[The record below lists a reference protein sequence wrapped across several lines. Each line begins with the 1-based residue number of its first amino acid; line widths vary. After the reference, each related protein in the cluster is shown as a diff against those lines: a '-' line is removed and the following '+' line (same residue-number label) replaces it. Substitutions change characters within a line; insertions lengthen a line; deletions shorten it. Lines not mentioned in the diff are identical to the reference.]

1 MRSYLAI
8 VLTDNNKSVHDVLR
22 PFGIKQKIEKYVEK
36 TKSEV
41 IFKEK
46 QNLNKAISE
55 YYKILD
61 QQTLKEEQKNRMIGA
76 YNFLNKIY
84 NSSDEEIFK
93 FAIRNLDKSMIDKDG
108 NVYSR
113 FNKYARWF
121 NYSIDSEYTNIL
133 PVQIDS
139 KEGVIFT
146 NQVKLKDILWDKLKY
161 KALFADAIVRP
172 EGLWLDEETHYYL
185 KAIRNKNGEISFKEG
200 IIDKAC
206 KMPNNQEWTVN
217 VVEYYI

>member
-8 VLTDNNKSVHDVLR
+8 VLTNKDTSIHDVMK

-36 TKSEV
+36 TKSDV

-55 YYKILD
+55 YYKILN
-61 QQTLKEEQKNRMIGA
+61 QQSLSKEQKDRMIES
-76 YNFLNKIY
+76 YNFLNGIY
-84 NSSDEEIFK
+84 NSSDEEVFR
-93 FAIRNLDKSMIDKDG
+93 FAVKDLDKSLIDNDG

-121 NYSIDSEYTNIL
+121 NYLIISVNTNIL
-133 PVQIDS
+133 PVQVNN
-139 KEGVIFT
+139 KEGLIFT
-146 NQVKLKDILWDKLKY
+146 NQAKLKDILWDKLKY

-172 EGLWLDEETHYYL
+172 DGLWIDEDTHYYL
-185 KAIRNKNGEISFKEG
+185 KVIKNKNGQISFKEG

-206 KMPNNQEWTVN
+206 KIPNNPEWIVN
-217 VVEYYI
+217 IVEYYI